1 MALIPPVMYNAQIYS
16 IPLSRQTYVSSIC
29 LPFPSAAKKEK
40 RKTEEGR
47 ERVKKNVQGRTLT
60 SAACNIPYGRSSVI
74 FSGKSVA
81 AAFSLYRIEAGPDS
95 GFSTEGRKGGREEC
109 GGMWMSS
116 RWGEKTTKAV
126 VKTAKRGVETVA
138 KVEGSRGSVITYEIQ
153 AFPV

>member
-81 AAFSLYRIEAGPDS
+81 AAFSLSLSIGSKLDQTADFPRK
-95 GFSTEGRKGGREEC
+95 EGREGGRN
-109 GGMWMSS
+109 
-116 RWGEKTTKAV
+116 
-126 VKTAKRGVETVA
+126 
-138 KVEGSRGSVITYEIQ
+138 VEGCGCPLDGGRRRRKRS
-153 AFPV
+153 